1 MTAEERF
8 NLAKAYEAAWYA
20 VKGSSMAIT
29 VKPSGWYIKT
39 HRGYHA
45 GNVRASDLLR
55 GLVTLTTRLAV
66 KSQETTD
73 SVGSF

>member
-29 VKPSGWYIKT
+29 VKPSGWYTKT
-39 HRGYHA
+39 YRGYHA
-45 GNVRASDLLR
+45 GNVLSLIHI
-55 GLVTLTTRLAV
+55 
-66 KSQETTD
+66 
-73 SVGSF
+73 